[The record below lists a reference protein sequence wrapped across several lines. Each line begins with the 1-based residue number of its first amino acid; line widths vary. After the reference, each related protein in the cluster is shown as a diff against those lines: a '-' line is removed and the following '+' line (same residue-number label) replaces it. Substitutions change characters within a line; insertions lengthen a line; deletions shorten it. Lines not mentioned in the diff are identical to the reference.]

1 MLKKLLYIMLI
12 ICGYLYI
19 TSSNNEKVFISKAK
33 EVYKFC
39 SSNLKKMDIEVKING
54 VSKSKKLFK

>member
-1 MLKKLLYIMLI
+1 MLI